1 MNECVWIL
9 VIVPSTAGERVRGK
23 MENRNACNSKRKI
36 RSSREIKQS
45 IKGVF
50 NGKKNNPVGN

>member
-1 MNECVWIL
+1 M
-9 VIVPSTAGERVRGK
+9 IVPSTAGERVRGK

-36 RSSREIKQS
+36 RSSREIKQN